1 MALTNCK
8 ECKQEV
14 STEAR
19 TCPYCGIEYP
29 GVVEDN
35 HRLVGFV
42 ALALLLV
49 LSLYLYN
56 RVERVDNPVAK
67 NAGEIVN
74 KDQHEVKIVAESK
87 PVASLPE
94 QSELIATPLKEPSV
108 VAEQPSEPA
117 TIQPAISQTPSNQD
131 MLETPDKSEA
141 ASSVQTPVMMVMRL
155 LDYALQNG
163 GLNHEAEIQQTKLL
177 LDSAPRPAI
186 GNKKAAKLLN
196 VKGLALSNKGEFN
209 HAVKLFEEA
218 NKLDPSDVEIV
229 NNLGFSYLKQGNL
242 KLALE
247 TVTIALTLSPGRAT
261 AWENLGEIF
270 GLKGDINKAVAS
282 FSNAYR
288 FSKDRVKMHHYMKKL
303 YEKEQG
309 KTLKQARAKA
319 MDWAEKSYLAGSKN
333 AVSKP

>member
-29 GVVEDN
+29 GVVDDN
-35 HRLVGFV
+35 HRLAGFV
-42 ALALLLV
+42 AVALLLI
-49 LSLYLYN
+49 LSIYLYN
-56 RVERVDNPVAK
+56 RFERVDNPVVK
-67 NAGEIVN
+67 NVGQIVN
-74 KDQHEVKIVAESK
+74 KDQDRVKIVPESK
-87 PVASLPE
+87 PVATAPE
-94 QSELIATPLKEPSV
+94 QSELIATPLTEPSV
-108 VAEQPSEPA
+108 IAEQPSEPA
-117 TIQPAISQTPSNQD
+117 TIEPAVTQTPSKQD
-131 MLETPDKSEA
+131 TPETPDKSEA
-141 ASSVQTPVMMVMRL
+141 VSPTQTPVMMVMRL
-155 LDYALQNG
+155 LEYAMQNG
-163 GLNHEAEIQQTKLL
+163 GINHEAEIQQTKLL
-177 LDSAPRPAI
+177 LDSAPRPLT

-196 VKGLALSNKGEFN
+196 TKGLALSNKGEFN

-242 KLALE
+242 KAALE

-270 GLKGDINKAVAS
+270 GLKRDIGKAVAG

-288 FSKDRVKMHHYMKKL
+288 FSKDRLKMHQYMKKL

-309 KTLKQARAKA
+309 KTLKQARARA
-319 MDWAEKSYLAGSKN
+319 MEWAEKFYLEGAKN

>member
-42 ALALLLV
+42 ALALLLI
-49 LSLYLYN
+49 LSIYLYN
-56 RVERVDNPVAK
+56 RFERIDNPDPKNVAQI
-67 NAGEIVN
+67 AN
-74 KDQHEVKIVAESK
+74 KDPHEVKIAAESK
-87 PVASLPE
+87 PVATAPE
-94 QSELIATPLKEPSV
+94 QSQLIATPLTEPSV
-108 VAEQPSEPA
+108 IAEQPSEPA
-117 TIQPAISQTPSNQD
+117 TIQPAVTQAPTIQEKPKTPN
-131 MLETPDKSEA
+131 KSE
-141 ASSVQTPVMMVMRL
+141 SVSPAQTPVMMVMRL
-155 LDYALQNG
+155 LDYAMQNG
-163 GLNHEAEIQQTKLL
+163 GLNHEVEIQQTKLL

-242 KLALE
+242 KLALK

-270 GLKGDINKAVAS
+270 GLKGDISKAVAS

-288 FSKDRVKMHHYMKKL
+288 FSKDRLKMHQHMKKL
-303 YEKEQG
+303 NENEAVKP
-309 KTLKQARAKA
+309 LKQARAKA
-319 MDWAEKSYLAGSKN
+319 MHWAETAYLKSSR
-333 AVSKP
+333 